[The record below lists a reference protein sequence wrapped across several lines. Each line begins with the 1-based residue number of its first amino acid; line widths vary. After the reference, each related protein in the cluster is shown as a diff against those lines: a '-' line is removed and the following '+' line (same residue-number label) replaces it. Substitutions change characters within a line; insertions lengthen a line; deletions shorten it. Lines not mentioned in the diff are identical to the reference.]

1 MKTFRAKPG
10 YFWDVILWNMQKLV
24 SFFKIKK
31 LWKTNKN
38 PVQIYIHSAFCK
50 SICKYCCYR
59 GTTLTEKN
67 KNLYHK
73 YFYKYLP
80 KQINRYKKIINSQY
94 INSIYFGGGTPNT
107 EENLEN
113 LVPAFEKLRDV
124 KCNEKIIELHTG
136 LPITD
141 RTIDVLKKEHFTTVI
156 LCQQTFDKEKLKLE
170 NRTDIAN
177 NDLDSIIGKLHGA
190 GINVGMDFIVF
201 GDGPGRIDTDMDTVL
216 GWRNRPDEITVAL
229 SFFENLSFSNIKDA
243 SSKLLQNGYTIPLLY
258 ENPDVY
264 IKRKPFRFVLK
275 NKFNLFYNTFYSFIP
290 YLVEKSSFENFDT
303 GVLGIGSLPGMVK
316 QTFSRVQNTTYSET
330 WDGKKVRYTLYRPLS
345 YKKRLENVLKSLP
358 DCLPVGTQIFIEQSQ
373 DPYNRCK
380 IEVSSPI
387 QIDIKFPPR
396 FPSKLLNAVRGNF
409 VKETQ
414 EKLDGTGPAK
424 VILNEWEAFDSR
436 CLQ

>member
-1 MKTFRAKPG
+1 M
-10 YFWDVILWNMQKLV
+10 
-24 SFFKIKK
+24 
-31 LWKTNKN
+31 
-38 PVQIYIHSAFCK
+38 
-50 SICKYCCYR
+50 
-59 GTTLTEKN
+59 
-67 KNLYHK
+67 
-73 YFYKYLP
+73 
-80 KQINRYKKIINSQY
+80 
-94 INSIYFGGGTPNT
+94 
-107 EENLEN
+107 
-113 LVPAFEKLRDV
+113 
-124 KCNEKIIELHTG
+124 
-136 LPITD
+136 
-141 RTIDVLKKEHFTTVI
+141 
-156 LCQQTFDKEKLKLE
+156 
-170 NRTDIAN
+170 DIAN

-190 GINVGMDFIVF
+190 GISVGMDFIAF
-201 GDGPGRIDTDMDTVL
+201 GDNLDRIDTDMDTIL
-216 GWRNRPDEITVAL
+216 GWRNKPDEITVAL
-229 SFFENLSFSNIKDA
+229 SFFENLSFSNIENA

-275 NKFNLFYNTFYSFIP
+275 NKFNSFYNTFYSFIP

-303 GVLGIGSLPGMVK
+303 SVLGIGSLPGMVK

-330 WDGKKVRYTLYRPLS
+330 WNGKKVRYTLYRPLS
-345 YKKRLENVLKSLP
+345 YKKQLENVLKSLP

-373 DPYNRCK
+373 YPYNRRK

-414 EKLDGTGPAK
+414 EKLDRAGPAE

>member
-1 MKTFRAKPG
+1 
-10 YFWDVILWNMQKLV
+10 MQKLV

-67 KNLYHK
+67 KDLYHK

-80 KQINRYKKIINSQY
+80 KQIDRYKKIINSQY

-113 LVPAFEKLRDV
+113 LAPVFEKLRDV

-141 RTIDVLKKEHFTTVI
+141 RTINALKKEHFTTVI

-170 NRTDIAN
+170 NRMDIAN
-177 NDLDSIIGKLHGA
+177 NDLDSIIGKLHDA

-201 GDGPGRIDTDMDTVL
+201 GDDPGRIDIDMDTVL

-229 SFFENLSFSNIKDA
+229 SFFENLSFSAIENA

-264 IKRKPFRFVLK
+264 IKRKPFRFILK
-275 NKFNLFYNTFYSFIP
+275 DKLKPFYNTFYSFIP
-290 YLVEKSSFENFDT
+290 YLIETNSHGTFET
-303 GVLGIGSLPGMVK
+303 SILGIGSLPGMIK
-316 QTFSRVQNTTYSET
+316 QTFSKIRDITYSET
-330 WDGKKVRYTLYRPLS
+330 WNEKKTRYTLYRPLS
-345 YKKRLENVLKSLP
+345 YKKQLENVLKSLP
-358 DCLPVGTQIFIEQSQ
+358 DCLPVGTQIFINQCQ
-373 DPYNRCK
+373 DSYNRHK
-380 IEVSSPI
+380 IEASNPVQINIKISPG
-387 QIDIKFPPR
+387 
-396 FPSKLLNAVRGNF
+396 FPSKLLGTVHSNF
-409 VKETQ
+409 VKEIR
-414 EKLDGTGPAK
+414 EKLSKPGLPE
-424 VILNEWEAFDSR
+424 VILNEWEAFDPR

>member
-1 MKTFRAKPG
+1 
-10 YFWDVILWNMQKLV
+10 MQKLV

-67 KNLYHK
+67 KDLYHK

-80 KQINRYKKIINSQY
+80 KQIDRYKKIINSQY

-113 LVPAFEKLRDV
+113 LAPVFEKLRDV

-141 RTIDVLKKEHFTTVI
+141 RTINALKKEHFTTVI

-170 NRTDIAN
+170 NRMDIAN
-177 NDLDSIIGKLHGA
+177 NDLDSIIGKLHDA

-201 GDGPGRIDTDMDTVL
+201 GDDPGRIDIDMDTVL

-229 SFFENLSFSNIKDA
+229 SFFENLSFSAIENA

-264 IKRKPFRFVLK
+264 IKRKPFRFILK
-275 NKFNLFYNTFYSFIP
+275 DKLKPFYNTFYSFIP
-290 YLVEKSSFENFDT
+290 YLIETNSHGTFET
-303 GVLGIGSLPGMVK
+303 SILGIGSLPGMIK
-316 QTFSRVQNTTYSET
+316 QTFSKIRDITYSET
-330 WDGKKVRYTLYRPLS
+330 WNGKKTRYTLYRPLS
-345 YKKRLENVLKSLP
+345 YKKQLENVLKSLP
-358 DCLPVGTQIFIEQSQ
+358 DCLPVGTQIFINQCQ
-373 DPYNRCK
+373 DSYNRHK
-380 IEVSSPI
+380 IEASNPVQINIKISPG
-387 QIDIKFPPR
+387 
-396 FPSKLLNAVRGNF
+396 FPSKLLGTVHSNF
-409 VKETQ
+409 VKEIR
-414 EKLDGTGPAK
+414 EKLSKPGLPE
-424 VILNEWEAFDSR
+424 VILNEWEAFDPR